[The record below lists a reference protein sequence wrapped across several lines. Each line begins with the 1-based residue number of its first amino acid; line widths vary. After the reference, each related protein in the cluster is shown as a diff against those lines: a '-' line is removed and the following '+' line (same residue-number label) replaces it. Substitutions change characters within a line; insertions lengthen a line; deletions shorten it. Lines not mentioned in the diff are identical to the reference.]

1 MGQDESGNT
10 AWGGK
15 PVALINSNGR
25 RDRKKEKLEMKRKP
39 AELANVLNPDVLGKK
54 GSRHL

>member
-25 RDRKKEKLEMKRKP
+25 RGRKKILEMKRKP
-39 AELANVLNPDVLGKK
+39 AELANVLNPDVMGKK